1 MTKKLFNFAKYGS
14 ITMPVPSGEIILIT
28 DGDQAFDTRNLDQYV
43 EDRNVIIIGIPG
55 AFTPTCTE
63 KHLPGFIAHEQQFYN
78 KGIDEIICLSVND
91 PHVMLAFSDYIN
103 HDGSSIKMASDPY
116 GEVTEQLGLLTD
128 MGVLGNR
135 SKRFAAIV
143 QEGKIVEMF
152 VDERGL
158 DLASAEN
165 CLKNL

>member
-1 MTKKLFNFAKYGS
+1 MKVFDFEKYGKELQ
-14 ITMPVPSGEIILIT
+14 PVPSGEVILVT
-28 DGDQAFDTRNLDQYV
+28 DGDQEFDTRNLDQYV
-43 EDRNVIIIGIPG
+43 EDRNVIIMGIPG

-63 KHLPGFIAHEQQFYN
+63 KHLPGFIAHEQQLYD

-103 HDGSSIKMASDPY
+103 HDGSNIKMASDPH
-116 GEVTEQLGLLTD
+116 GEVAEQLGLLTD

-143 QEGKIVEMF
+143 QEGKIVELF

-158 DLASAEN
+158 DVSSAEN

>member
-1 MTKKLFNFAKYGS
+1 MKLFNFENYDKQP
-14 ITMPVPSGEIILIT
+14 INIPSGEIILVSNQ
-28 DGDQAFDTRNLDQYV
+28 GDTSFDTRNLDQYI

-63 KHLPGFIAHEQQFYN
+63 KHLPGFVTHEQHFYN

-103 HDGSSIKMASDPY
+103 YDGSTIKMAADPH
-116 GEVTEQLGLLTD
+116 GEVAEQLGLLTD

-135 SKRFAAIV
+135 CKRFAAIV

>member
-1 MTKKLFNFAKYGS
+1 MKIFDFEKYGKKMQP
-14 ITMPVPSGEIILIT
+14 IPSGEVVLIT
-28 DGDQAFDTRNLDQYV
+28 DGDEAFDTRNLDQYV
-43 EDRNVIIIGIPG
+43 EDRNVIIMGIPG

-63 KHLPGFIAHEQQFYN
+63 KHLPGFIAHEQQLYD

-103 HDGSSIKMASDPY
+103 HDGSNIKMASDPH
-116 GEVTEQLGLLTD
+116 GEVAEQLGLLTD

-143 QEGKIVEMF
+143 QEGKIVELF
-152 VDERGL
+152 VDERGV
-158 DLASAEN
+158 DVSSAEN